1 MRLSLALPV
10 GARDVTHA
18 ARRVNTHAHLTARA
32 ATSPLGALTL
42 PGRPAC
48 GGRLCKGRGRF
59 PPIIGRQRRV
69 GPHDPDQRLIVL
81 RATGIGFQPPHQR
94 QGFFRTE
101 IDLVKVLEKFEASKH
116 DGFHLNGAQAS
127 GVGMRGLLYRN
138 RAEKSSPPVGRAGA
152 PQPRFRGVQVLLM
165 AGKAFPRNHF
175 LHLAQVLQGLG
186 F

>member
-18 ARRVNTHAHLTARA
+18 ARRVNTHAHLAARA

-42 PGRPAC
+42 AGRPAC
-48 GGRLCKGRGRF
+48 GGRPFKGRGRF

-81 RATGIGFQPPHQR
+81 RATGIGFKPPHQR
-94 QGFFRTE
+94 QGVFRTE

-116 DGFHLNGAQAS
+116 DRFYLNGDQAS
-127 GVGMRGLLYRN
+127 GVGMRVCFNGTGQRSQARLSEGQRQAARPDATPAPATMALL
-138 RAEKSSPPVGRAGA
+138 
-152 PQPRFRGVQVLLM
+152 
-165 AGKAFPRNHF
+165 
-175 LHLAQVLQGLG
+175 
-186 F
+186 